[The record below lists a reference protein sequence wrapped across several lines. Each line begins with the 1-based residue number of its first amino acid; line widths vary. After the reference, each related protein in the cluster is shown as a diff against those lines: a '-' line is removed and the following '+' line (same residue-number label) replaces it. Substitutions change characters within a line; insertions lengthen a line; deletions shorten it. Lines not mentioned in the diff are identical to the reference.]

1 MKIWFRAGM
10 EADITP
16 EELEVLQEQNGRAHQ
31 LMKEIIKRSELSGE
45 TYIVGKNNAL
55 DMGNYDNPDEDI
67 DFEFEKGD

>member
-16 EELEVLQEQNGRAHQ
+16 EELKVLQEQNGRAHQ
-31 LMKEIIKRSELSGE
+31 LMKKIIKRSELSGE

>member
-1 MKIWFRAGM
+1 
-10 EADITP
+10 
-16 EELEVLQEQNGRAHQ
+16 
-31 LMKEIIKRSELSGE
+31 MKEIIKRSELSGE

>member
-1 MKIWFRAGM
+1 MKIWVRAGM

-45 TYIVGKNNAL
+45 KYIVGKNNAL

-67 DFEFEKGD
+67 DKKKKKGD

>member
-16 EELEVLQEQNGRAHQ
+16 EELEVLQEQNGRARQ

-55 DMGNYDNPDEDI
+55 DMGDYDNPDEDI